1 MNKVNLTFYPNKSKK
16 SARTGKIPIYLRLYG
31 AGKLEVRLNTLYD
44 LSSEDLDRW
53 NEFSQ
58 RLDVKDS
65 DTNSYLSEISKRF
78 KSLKNDALL
87 NGSHYTLS
95 EIRDVILKTADSKKE
110 LTVFEYAKKYLTED
124 VEKNKNRSEGTK
136 KNYRNAVNQ
145 LCQYLQY
152 ANKATYKMKD
162 FDFEEA
168 DGFKKYLESAIPSMP
183 DKERNTEVS
192 SSTKIKNVKPI
203 FNRAVNEGLIPK
215 NPFDRVKL
223 KFESDD
229 LAFSLNIEQL
239 KSVYALE
246 CSKNN
251 ALEFAKDFLLFMCF
265 TGLSYSDAIA
275 FSMDYLS
282 LRNDNKWLYDTSR
295 NKTGKRV
302 KQVITSYA
310 QEIINKYLN
319 KGFNYLDNRI
329 FPQLTGENIN
339 IKLKLVAALAGISE
353 NISTKTGRI
362 TCSELIE
369 EAGLE
374 EMLLVH
380 SFMGWSNGK
389 NIRRRYFSISY
400 EKLLRF
406 SQRFENYISD
416 NIIERN
422 ESEKSISYNVVT

>member
-1 MNKVNLTFYPNKSKK
+1 MNKVNLTFYPNNGKK
-16 SARTGKIPIYLRLYG
+16 SARTGKTPIYLRLYG

-44 LSSEDLDRW
+44 LSCEELPKW

-65 DTNSYLSEISKRF
+65 DINTYLSEIAKRF
-78 KSLKNDALL
+78 KSLKNEALL
-87 NGSHYTLS
+87 NGSQFSLL
-95 EIRDVILKTADSKKE
+95 EIRDAILKTADSKKE
-110 LTVFEYAKKYLTED
+110 LTVSEYAKKYLIDD
-124 VEKNKNRSEGTK
+124 VETNKNRSEGTK
-136 KNYRNAVNQ
+136 KNYRNAINQ

-152 ANKATYKMKD
+152 ANKATYKLKD

-183 DKERNTEVS
+183 DKEINTEVS

-203 FNRAVNEGLIPK
+203 FNRAVNEGLISK
-215 NPFDRVKL
+215 NPFERVKL
-223 KFESDD
+223 KFESEE

-239 KSVYALE
+239 KSIYDLDF
-246 CSKNN
+246 SNNN

-302 KQVITSYA
+302 KQVIISYA
-310 QEIINKYLN
+310 QQIITKYLD
-319 KGFNYLDNRI
+319 KGFHYPNNRV

-406 SQRFENYISD
+406 SQKFENYLSD
-416 NIIERN
+416 NLIEP
-422 ESEKSISYNVVT
+422 